1 MEEEFTHLVVNWIE
15 VDNKVILVGA
25 TDNLRWK
32 WDTETGMSG
41 ADAKSSVWVT
51 LTDHGKGFADSE
63 DAHFFCSPG
72 DPVRSLAM
80 SNVLDLFEIAWTIK
94 NEKLNIDRARER
106 FFGKIIGKR
115 LKPTQ

>member
-1 MEEEFTHLVVNWIE
+1 MEEEFTHLVVNWID

-32 WDTETGMSG
+32 WDTELGMSG

-51 LTDHGKGFADSE
+51 LTDNGKGFTGSE
-63 DAHFFCSPG
+63 DAHFLCPPG

-80 SNVLDLFEIAWTIK
+80 SNVLGLFEIAWAIK
-94 NEKLNIDRARER
+94 NEKLVVDRARKR
-106 FFGKIIGKR
+106 FFGKIIGR
-115 LKPTQ
+115 TV